1 MYKARW
7 GTLGTVSGKPESDR
21 EERYCKRVWF
31 LFVARL
37 LFPKTLRYYLPSTH
51 NQMCACNGWKYST
64 HLNNRIVSSKNI
76 LFIRDRM
83 RSDFV
88 AFVEIFID
96 QLIVRSIVSK
106 VSPIVSY
113 VKSHRDVA
121 AIGIDSIFQYSVVDV
136 VVLVSYGIIKSEEYH
151 LRNLLWI

>member
-1 MYKARW
+1 
-7 GTLGTVSGKPESDR
+7 
-21 EERYCKRVWF
+21 
-31 LFVARL
+31 
-37 LFPKTLRYYLPSTH
+37 
-51 NQMCACNGWKYST
+51 
-64 HLNNRIVSSKNI
+64 
-76 LFIRDRM
+76 M

-121 AIGIDSIFQYSVVDV
+121 AIGIDSIFQ
-136 VVLVSYGIIKSEEYH
+136 
-151 LRNLLWI
+151 